1 MEKTILSLDFLLFV
15 TCIWNVDSRQCRG
28 SFRCCFG
35 YKWSETLR
43 SCMICSVGYTGIG
56 CRMTCPYPYYG
67 VHCQKRCQCTKEKCN
82 IALGCGTTTDKS
94 VVHVEKASENI
105 SSELPRNFNAA
116 KVKHADMIDATFPVE
131 TTTENFTS
139 EFTANFITS
148 NFNVSLTSIS
158 DKYITETK
166 PPVQT
171 AQENITIIKINL
183 CGNFSDKPESQ
194 TILFTATIVS
204 PILLG
209 LLVILMISIYGVYK
223 VLKVRKGNAESSIY
237 TEIGADIKTQQMPE
251 VIYSKLRGN
260 DECYTEVV

>member
-1 MEKTILSLDFLLFV
+1 MEKTILSLDFLLFI

-43 SCMICSVGYTGIG
+43 SCIVCSVGYTGIG

-82 IALGCGTTTDKS
+82 IALGCGTTTDRS
-94 VVHVEKASENI
+94 VVEKASESV
-105 SSELPRNFNAA
+105 SSALARNLNAA
-116 KVKHADMIDATFPVE
+116 KVKHADMNDATFPIE

-139 EFTANFITS
+139 EFSAIFTTS
-148 NFNVSLTSIS
+148 NFNVLRTSIS
-158 DKYITETK
+158 DKYITEAK
-166 PPVQT
+166 PPVET
-171 AQENITIIKINL
+171 AEENITMMKINL
-183 CGNFSDKPESQ
+183 CGNFSGKPKSQ
-194 TILFTATIVS
+194 TILSNVTIVS
-204 PILLG
+204 SILLG
-209 LLVILMISIYGVYK
+209 LLVILMIGIYGVYK
-223 VLKVRKGNAESSIY
+223 ALKVRKGNAESSIY
-237 TEIGADIKTQQMPE
+237 TEIGAEIKTPQIPE